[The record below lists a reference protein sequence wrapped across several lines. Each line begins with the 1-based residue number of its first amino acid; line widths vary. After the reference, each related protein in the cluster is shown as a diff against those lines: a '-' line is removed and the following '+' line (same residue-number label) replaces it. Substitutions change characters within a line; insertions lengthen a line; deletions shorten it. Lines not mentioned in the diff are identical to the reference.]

1 VRDAAGNVM
10 ATYAQT
16 MEILP
21 NNIYTESL
29 EVNEW
34 IIYGSSR
41 VGVKKAKPGLTL
53 ITGSSFRSKGVRSD
67 GSYIRENYTFGNS
80 SVGIGLAGNGGNTP
94 KYKGILSTY
103 TAGLKQYELTN
114 HLGNVMSVVTDRKT
128 VQLTDGNTS
137 GFNYQP
143 DVVSATDYYPF
154 GSAMPERSFNSNDYV
169 YGFNGMRKDDEIS
182 GSGNSYDFGA
192 RMYNPRL
199 GRWFAVDKL
208 FAKYVSQS
216 PYHFAG
222 NNPIINRDYDGNDYE
237 VVISKSDLGN
247 TMTISATFYTG
258 VKGSESHNEAVNA
271 TSFWN
276 SQNGKFEYS
285 VNEANGSK
293 TVYDVVFELDIKES
307 TDAAG
312 DAYSDDRGNSIIITA
327 DANVGDGK
335 EFGETSYGFQSLVAK
350 RRKDTDTGP
359 HEVGHVLNLGHFS
372 NGLMQEIDNAGTIT
386 RESKVTNENV
396 QQILDFAFG
405 TGNKKSTSAP
415 ATEANTNVTNPSNAK
430 TSGGVVTEKKVK
442 DEK

>member
-67 GSYIRENYTFGNS
+67 GSYIRENYTFA
-80 SVGIGLAGNGGNTP
+80 VGIGLVGNGGNTP

-154 GSAMPERSFNSNDYV
+154 GMTMPGRSFNSGDYR
-169 YGFNGMRKDDEIS
+169 YGFNGQEKDDEIA
-182 GSGNSYDFGA
+182 GIGNSYTAEF
-192 RMYNPRL
+192 
-199 GRWFAVDKL
+199 W
-208 FAKYVSQS
+208 Q
-216 PYHFAG
+216 
-222 NNPIINRDYDGNDYE
+222 YD
-237 VVISKSDLGN
+237 S
-247 TMTISATFYTG
+247 
-258 VKGSESHNEAVNA
+258 
-271 TSFWN
+271 
-276 SQNGKFEYS
+276 
-285 VNEANGSK
+285 
-293 TVYDVVFELDIKES
+293 
-307 TDAAG
+307 
-312 DAYSDDRGNSIIITA
+312 R
-327 DANVGDGK
+327 
-335 EFGETSYGFQSLVAK
+335 
-350 RRKDTDTGP
+350 
-359 HEVGHVLNLGHFS
+359 
-372 NGLMQEIDNAGTIT
+372 
-386 RESKVTNENV
+386 
-396 QQILDFAFG
+396 
-405 TGNKKSTSAP
+405 
-415 ATEANTNVTNPSNAK
+415 
-430 TSGGVVTEKKVK
+430 
-442 DEK
+442 